1 MGLGQSRLDGDWVPP
16 FHLQLG
22 CPGLL
27 SRPKTSA
34 DSMPNAHPPPSVVPS
49 PKEKAGEEEGE
60 ATGRQRE
67 GRMEVL
73 EDTEWGPP
81 WCGKLRVL

>member
-1 MGLGQSRLDGDWVPP
+1 MGTGSHPSIYNWDALGSYPVP
-16 FHLQLG
+16 
-22 CPGLL
+22 
-27 SRPKTSA
+27 RPLPTPCQ
-34 DSMPNAHPPPSVVPS
+34 MPIPPPSVVPS